1 MSKKAIVLLVVVAGI
16 LVLLGCC
23 LVLVIGGVF
32 VIKPDWIP
40 TRTTSS
46 APTEAVSAPTIEASG
61 QTATLPSPSHA
72 DQIAF
77 LSYRDNPEDIT
88 DIYLMS
94 TDGSGLTEITD
105 SSGYISAFA
114 WSPDGQRLAF
124 ESDRSGNNQIYV
136 IQADGSGLAQLME
149 QNAFWTGG
157 LTWSPD
163 GEHIA
168 FSLAAA
174 GEGNYVAVMHSDGTG
189 LETLAEGI
197 TPAWSPDGSRI
208 AFADWDRG
216 LFVMNA
222 DGTGIEQLT
231 DSSAYGYDWF
241 PAWSPDGSQILF
253 GSNRQ
258 TPGDAATERPYVMNA
273 NGTNALPFAEMGWGQ
288 PPYAWS
294 PDGRRI
300 AYVDDFLQL
309 ASLYI
314 MNADGTNRQPL
325 MQDNQGLHPLWRP

>member
-124 ESDRSGNNQIYV
+124 ESDRSGNNRIYV
-136 IQADGSGLAQLME
+136 IQADGSGLAQLTE

-174 GEGNYVAVMHSDGTG
+174 GEGNYIAVMHSDGTG

-208 AFADWDRG
+208 AFAGWDLG

-222 DGTGIEQLT
+222 DGTGVRQLT
-231 DSSAYGYDWF
+231 DSSDYGLDWY
-241 PAWSPDGSQILF
+241 PVWSPDGSRILF

-258 TPGDAATERPYVMNA
+258 TPNDYMTERIYIMDA
-273 NGTNALPFAEMGWGQ
+273 DGTGIRTFDDLNWGQ
-288 PPYAWS
+288 PPYAWWG
-294 PDGRRI
+294 DGSRI
-300 AYVDDFLQL
+300 IYVDDFMGLSTL
-309 ASLYI
+309 HG
-314 MNADGTNRQPL
+314 MDVDGSHQSPL
-325 MQDNQGLHPLWRP
+325 MEDNQGFFPRWRP